1 MSLTY
6 NPDVF
11 AVNDIS
17 SAMQII
23 LTAED
28 SSTEVRWKTETP
40 YLAGLIGQWLDITPH
55 SVLLDYGCGI
65 GRMAKELITRHGCR
79 VIGVDISASMRVLA
93 PAYVASERFF
103 ACTPTMLDMLIERG
117 MTFDGTLSIWVL
129 QHCHAPSDDIARIRR
144 GLRPDGRLFVL
155 NNINRAVPT
164 REQGWVN
171 DGIDLRAQLDREF
184 APLGDGTPVLE
195 HTSQSVVQGA
205 FWAAYRR
212 P

>member
-11 AVNDIS
+11 AVKDIP

-28 SSTEVRWKTETP
+28 TSTEERWKNETP
-40 YLAGLIGQWLDITPH
+40 YLVGLIGQWLDITPH

-65 GRMAKELITRHGCR
+65 GRMAKELIANYGCR

-103 ACTPTMLDMLIERG
+103 ACTPTMLDTLIERG

-129 QHCHAPSDDIARIRR
+129 QHCYAPNDDITRIRR

-155 NNINRAVPT
+155 NNIYRAVPT

-171 DGIDLRAQLDREF
+171 DGVDLRAQLEREF
-184 APLGDGTPVLE
+184 TPLGDGTPALE
-195 HTSQSVVQGA
+195 HTSKSVVQGA

-212 P
+212 S

>member
-65 GRMAKELITRHGCR
+65 GRMAKELITRHGLR
-79 VIGVDISASMRVLA
+79 VIGLGVNASLRV
-93 PAYVASERFF
+93 
-103 ACTPTMLDMLIERG
+103 M
-117 MTFDGTLSIWVL
+117 
-129 QHCHAPSDDIARIRR
+129 
-144 GLRPDGRLFVL
+144 
-155 NNINRAVPT
+155 
-164 REQGWVN
+164 
-171 DGIDLRAQLDREF
+171 
-184 APLGDGTPVLE
+184 
-195 HTSQSVVQGA
+195 
-205 FWAAYRR
+205 
-212 P
+212 

>member
-11 AVNDIS
+11 AVKDIPT
-17 SAMQII
+17 AMQII

-28 SSTEVRWKTETP
+28 TSTEERWKTETP
-40 YLAGLIGQWLDITPH
+40 YLAGLVGQWLDITPD

-103 ACTPTMLDMLIERG
+103 ACTPTMLDTLIERG
-117 MTFDGTLSIWVL
+117 MSFDGIFSIWVL
-129 QHCHAPSDDIARIRR
+129 QHCHAPNDDIARIRR

-164 REQGWVN
+164 REQGWIN
-171 DGIDLRAQLDREF
+171 DGVDLRAHLDREF
-184 APLGDGTPVLE
+184 VQLGDGTPALE
-195 HTSQSVVQGA
+195 HTSKSVVEGA
-205 FWAAYRR
+205 FWAAYRL